1 MSENEALTPPLS
13 TNQDDYSDLDS
24 QNSQTSRRK
33 YLRGGR
39 KKSTGRQSR
48 MPPLPQ
54 DPLMPPEEYDD
65 PPEVNHSDQEPLPE
79 QAEPKPAELE
89 PAEPAKQEQ
98 QDVRPDV
105 CPTCSAKSRTPSAE
119 SIKPSKE
126 IPTPFQTGIRAFNM
140 KRAAGSGGRPI
151 GVRSTSGKKE
161 KKSKSKESKKKKKK
175 KGRKV
180 ESSEEETESE
190 ESEEEEEEKKQK
202 PMSIRLDLNLVIEI
216 FLKAKIQ
223 GDVTITFQ

>member
-24 QNSQTSRRK
+24 QNSQNSRRK
-33 YLRGGR
+33 YQRGGR
-39 KKSTGRQSR
+39 KKSTGRQAR
-48 MPPLPQ
+48 MSPLPQ

-65 PPEVNHSDQEPLPE
+65 PPEVNHSDQEPAPE
-79 QAEPKPAELE
+79 QAEREPAELE
-89 PAEPAKQEQ
+89 QTEPAKPEQ
-98 QDVRPDV
+98 QDVKSDV

-119 SIKPSKE
+119 SIKPLEE

-140 KRAAGSGGRPI
+140 KRAAGSSGRPI
-151 GVRSTSGKKE
+151 DVRSTSGKKE
-161 KKSKSKESKKKKKK
+161 KKSKSKESKKKKK
-175 KGRKV
+175 GRKV
-180 ESSEEETESE
+180 ESSEEETESDA
-190 ESEEEEEEKKQK
+190 SEEEEKKQK

-223 GDVTITFQ
+223 GDVTITFQE